1 MKIIIQQ
8 IAVLIIMIS
17 HICLADMVIDM
28 TRIGNP
34 GNSDYLYYEGNP
46 NRTDDDIWMGGV
58 NYTYEIGTYEV
69 TVAQYT
75 EFLNAAAKSDPYGMY
90 DPYMGGTIGYGI
102 GGPLIQRSGESG
114 SYTYTAESGKEN
126 QPVRGATFYSSAR
139 FANWLNNG
147 QGSANTET
155 GSYNMT
161 LAAPWLAR
169 ESGAKWAITSEDE
182 WFKAAY
188 YNPETQTYYKYP
200 NSSDEIPAEPTDS
213 TTTREMNFGDQ
224 PPWHGHEGTFTS
236 VGETTG
242 QSPYG
247 IYDMGG
253 NVQEWTDT
261 IYSDERYYHGGSF
274 MDDAFYLS
282 TEARFTRNPSAGGV
296 ATGFRVVH
304 IVPEPGSILLLIIGG
319 LAIWWRRKNR
329 S

>member
-1 MKIIIQQ
+1 MRTIFKWITIF
-8 IAVLIIMIS
+8 LIMIS
-17 HICLADMVIDM
+17 QLCVADMVIDM
-28 TRIGNP
+28 TTIGNA
-34 GNSDYLYYEGNP
+34 GNPAYLYYEGVP
-46 NRTDDDIWMGGV
+46 QWSWDDIWMGGV
-58 NYTYEIGTYEV
+58 DYTYQIGTYEV

-75 EFLNAAAKSDPYGMY
+75 EFLNAAAQSDPYGMY
-90 DPYMGGTIGYGI
+90 NPSMGGGFAV
-102 GGPLIQRSGESG
+102 GGALIQRSGESG

-126 QPVRGATFYSSAR
+126 QPVRGVTFYSSAR

-155 GSYNMT
+155 GAYNMV

-169 ESGAKWAITSEDE
+169 EAGAKWAVTSEDE

-188 YNPETQTYYKYP
+188 YDPDTQTYYKYP
-200 NSSDEIPAEPTDS
+200 NSSDETPEEPTDG
-213 TTTREMNFGDQ
+213 TTTREMNFGLD
-224 PPWHGHEGTFTS
+224 PTWHGDGVTFTS
-236 VGETTG
+236 TGETTG
-242 QSPYG
+242 HSPYG

-282 TEARFTRNPSAGGV
+282 TECRFTRDPSVGGV

-304 IVPEPGSILLLIIGG
+304 IIPEPGSILLLIIGG
-319 LAIWWRRKNR
+319 LLLWCRRKLH
-329 S
+329 